1 MEFSNITIKK
11 DSPLII
17 PEIGINHGGDLDV
30 AKSMV
35 DSAARAGAIIVKH
48 QTHIPEEEMS
58 IAAKNIKPGNS
69 NKDIYSVISEN
80 CLGLEEEIELAQY
93 VRSKNIE
100 YLSTPFS
107 IKAAEFLAEKINV
120 SCFKIG
126 SGECS
131 NRIMIREVAKIG
143 KPMIVSTGMNTLAS
157 VRKTV
162 EIMEEEGVQYALMHT
177 TNLYPTPYS
186 HVRLGAMM
194 ELMREFS
201 NIPVG
206 LSDHTLDS
214 LACISALALGA
225 QIIERHFTDHKNRVG
240 PDIICSM
247 DENELAELIESA
259 NKISMM
265 LGGSKEPHKDEQVTI
280 DFAFTSIVS
289 KKKIFAGELITKDN
303 ICLKRPGTGE
313 FNSDDY
319 LKLLGKKVTTDVEI
333 DIQIKKEFLE
343 N

>member
-1 MEFSNITIKK
+1 MKFSNISIKK

-17 PEIGINHGGDLDV
+17 PEIGINHGGKLDV
-30 AKSMV
+30 AMSMV
-35 DSAARAGAIIVKH
+35 DAAVRAGARLVKH
-48 QTHIPEEEMS
+48 QTHIPNEEMS
-58 IAAKNIKPGNS
+58 VAAKNIKPGNS
-69 NKDIYSVISEN
+69 DKDIYSVISEN
-80 CLGLEEEIELAQY
+80 SLELEEEIQLAQY
-93 VRSKNIE
+93 ARSKDIE

-107 IKAAEFLAEKINV
+107 IKAAEFLADKINV

-143 KPMIVSTGMNTLAS
+143 KPMIVSTGMNTLES

-162 EIMEEEGVQYALMHT
+162 EIIEEEGVPFALMHT

-194 ELMREFS
+194 QLMREFPKV
-201 NIPVG
+201 PVG
-206 LSDHTLDS
+206 LSDHTLDN

-240 PDIICSM
+240 PDIVCSM

-259 NKISMM
+259 KKVTMM
-265 LGGSKEPHKDEQVTI
+265 LGGSKEPHEDEKVTI
-280 DFAFTSIVS
+280 DFAFTSVVS
-289 KKKIFAGELITKDN
+289 KKKIMSGELLTKDN

-319 LKLLGKKVTTDVEI
+319 LKLLGKRVVT
-333 DIQIKKEFLE
+333 DIQTDLQIKREFLE
-343 N
+343 K